1 MFFCGNCKH
10 DKLIT
15 ELEQS
20 ILTKNSQ
27 IQELFMKD
35 GSHDNKLRKHED
47 MINSLTECVNSIKQT
62 NKELK
67 EYHDKNSK
75 YFETI
80 IDNMITVN
88 VFTRNIK
95 WLTGIIV
102 AFGVIW
108 KMVET
113 FYKY

>member
-1 MFFCGNCKH
+1 MFFCGSCKH
-10 DKLIT
+10 GKLIT

-20 ILTKNSQ
+20 ILTKDSQ
-27 IQELFMKD
+27 INDLFEKD
-35 GSHDNKLRKHED
+35 IAHDHRLRRHED

-88 VFTRNIK
+88 VFSKNIK
-95 WLTGIIV
+95 WLAGTIV
-102 AFGVIW
+102 AVGVIW
-108 KMVET
+108 KAVET
-113 FYKY
+113 LL